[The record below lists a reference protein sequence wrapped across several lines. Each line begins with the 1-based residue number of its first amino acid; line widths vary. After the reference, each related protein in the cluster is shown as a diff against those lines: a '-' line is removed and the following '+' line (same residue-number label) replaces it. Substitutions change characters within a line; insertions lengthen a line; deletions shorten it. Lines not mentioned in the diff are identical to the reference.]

1 MRTVRFHRHGDP
13 DVLVVEEI
21 DVPKPGPGQV
31 LIRTE
36 LVAGSFVDTTM
47 RRGDGPFG
55 PGALPSSPHG
65 EVVGNVEAVGDGVD
79 GAWRGQRVTALVFA
93 DAYADAALADAAAC
107 VPVPED
113 LSAADASVL
122 AMAAPV
128 AMAALAL
135 GRFEPGDTVLVQA
148 AAGSIGHLAV
158 QVARLLGASRVV
170 GAVGSTAKLDV
181 VRGLG
186 AEAVALEGDWAGE
199 VRALVPGG
207 VDVALDSAGGQVSA
221 DTLDLLDPFGRL
233 VVYGAASGAL
243 PSIPARPLLA
253 GRSVTGFGIGTWTA
267 AHPAEAARHR
277 AMITGWL
284 ATGELRVL
292 TSDVVPLA
300 EAPRAH
306 ALLEDRKRVGRVVVA
321 P

>member
-13 DVLVVEEI
+13 DVLVVEEVA
-21 DVPKPGPGQV
+21 VPTPGPGQV
-31 LIRTE
+31 LLRTE

-55 PGALPSSPHG
+55 PGPLPSSPHG
-65 EVVGNVEAVGDGVD
+65 EVVGTIEAVGEGVD
-79 GAWRGQRVTALVFA
+79 DAWRGRRVAALVFA
-93 DAYADAALADAAAC
+93 QAYADAVLADAAAC
-107 VPVPED
+107 VRVPQD
-113 LSAADASVL
+113 LPAADVSVL

-128 AMAALAL
+128 AMAALSL
-135 GRFEPGDTVLVQA
+135 GRFGPGDTVLVQA

-158 QVARLLGASRVV
+158 QLARLLGASRVV
-170 GAVGSTAKLDV
+170 GAVGSAAKLDV

-186 AEAVALEGDWAGE
+186 ADAVALDGDWTDP

-207 VDVALDSAGGQVSA
+207 VDVALDSAGGQVTA
-221 DTLDLLDPFGRL
+221 DTLEVLAPFGRL
-233 VVYGAASGAL
+233 VVYGAASGTL

-253 GRSVTGFGIGTWTA
+253 GRSVTGFGIGTWA
-267 AHPAEAARHR
+267 ATHPAEAARHR

-306 ALLEDRKRVGRVVVA
+306 ALLEDRARVGRVVVV